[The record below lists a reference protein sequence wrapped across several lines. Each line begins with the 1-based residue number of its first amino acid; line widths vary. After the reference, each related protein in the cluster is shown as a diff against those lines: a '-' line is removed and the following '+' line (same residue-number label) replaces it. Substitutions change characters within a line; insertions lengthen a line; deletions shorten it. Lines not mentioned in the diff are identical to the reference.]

1 MLKILTQIHIFFYAY
16 NVCAMPCTTYIV
28 NLQTSQLVES
38 KDSTL
43 NYTTY
48 LYMDSCVMATTHT
61 SLKDDGRQFAL
72 PREKRKP
79 VMYTFTILL
88 NYTFLRN

>member
-1 MLKILTQIHIFFYAY
+1 
-16 NVCAMPCTTYIV
+16 
-28 NLQTSQLVES
+28 
-38 KDSTL
+38 
-43 NYTTY
+43 
-48 LYMDSCVMATTHT
+48 MDSCVMATTHT